1 MNPKSK
7 DLFRNLKKI
16 KQQRAMIIPRVIGE
30 KTIFPDLI
38 NKETINALVD
48 MGGLQGQIKKA
59 EKQCNEQDRPG
70 SYFI

>member
-16 KQQRAMIIPRVIGE
+16 KQQRSMIIPRVIGE

-59 EKQCNEQDRPG
+59 EK
-70 SYFI
+70 

>member
-30 KTIFPDLI
+30 KTILPDLI
-38 NKETINALVD
+38 NKETIDTLVD
-48 MGGLQGQIKKA
+48 MGGLQRQIKKA
-59 EKQCNEQDRPG
+59 EK
-70 SYFI
+70 